1 MTLDGAVLPDKPAGA
16 GAGKRANPL
25 YSIKIH
31 LSIERALFN
40 PEERSLSRTTADA
53 QPERT
58 QGERTCSAELVH
70 TSCRSESSKISL
82 VVLDKLP

>member
-16 GAGKRANPL
+16 GAWKRANPL
-25 YSIKIH
+25 YSIEIH

-58 QGERTCSAELVH
+58 QGERPCSAELVH
-70 TSCRSESSKISL
+70 TYCKSESSKISL